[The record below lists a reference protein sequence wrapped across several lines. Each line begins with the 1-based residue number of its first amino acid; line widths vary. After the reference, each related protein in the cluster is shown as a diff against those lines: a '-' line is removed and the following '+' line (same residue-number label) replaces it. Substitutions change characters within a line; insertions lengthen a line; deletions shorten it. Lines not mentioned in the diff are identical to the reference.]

1 MQTEPS
7 RSTMHVDRL
16 SSACA
21 NLSYLELLGQWG
33 RSGWTDHV
41 TDGGSIFIQV
51 CLSGHE
57 FKTVDGEV
65 PL

>member
-1 MQTEPS
+1 
-7 RSTMHVDRL
+7 MHVDRL

-41 TDGGSIFIQV
+41 TDGVRYLFRFV
-51 CLSGHE
+51 CPGMNLKLSMV
-57 FKTVDGEV
+57 KYLCKLYIVCR
-65 PL
+65 